1 MGCCGQKR
9 AALTSAPPVVVTRLS
24 PNPPLVATKQPSIVR
39 QQVSVHVQTAWPL
52 PAYSKVALRYTET
65 SPILVKGPASGRQ
78 YQFSGSSPVQAVDV
92 RDVAAL
98 LRTRF
103 FRQG

>member
-24 PNPPLVATKQPSIVR
+24 PNQPTAASQPSVTR
-39 QQVSVHVQTAWPL
+39 QQVPVHVQAARPL
-52 PAYSKVALRYTET
+52 PAYSSVALRYTET

-78 YQFSGSSPVQAVDV
+78 YQFSALNPVQSVDA

-98 LRTRF
+98 LRTGF
-103 FRQG
+103 FRQS